1 MLNFNS
7 PPTTSDVPQWKVLIY
22 DQLGRDIISP
32 LLTVKELRSLGVTL
46 HLLLD
51 SPREHIPDVAA
62 VYFVYPSKENVQN
75 ICKDFESGRYES
87 YYLNFIS
94 PISRESLEQIA
105 QTALSEDCVQ
115 QIAKVFDQYTNFV
128 CLEDDLLVLR
138 PLLCNNL
145 PSYYALNRANASD
158 SDIEAIVDS
167 TVDGLF
173 SVFATLGTVPIIRCP
188 KGDASEMIAT
198 RLDAKLRD
206 SLRDSRSSLFV
217 TSESARGYT
226 ASGAPGIGVGGMTR
240 SSQNPGVTS
249 TNPTFSNLF
258 QRPLLVLL
266 DRNLDLATP
275 LHHELTYQSLVHD
288 IFKITLNRIKVD
300 LDLAKEVT
308 SSDVDGLPAP
318 KSKTNKRPGKLEQYE
333 LTTVTDRLWRDFKGA
348 AFSEVAE
355 AIRDEVTILRDYE
368 KRMGELKSV
377 MGLSDSF
384 ASLDESTLTLLDDN
398 TARLTSAVSS
408 LPQLMERKR
417 CLDMHTNIATCL
429 ANVITQRQLH
439 VFAEEEDKLL
449 AKQTTVDLLENVFSL
464 VFLFG
469 MRLDELT
476 VLSVYY
482 LRSSLVTSFDTSIQ
496 DSSLSE
502 LIKNVAM
509 GTPEDK
515 LRLLLFA
522 ALLRSSNFV
531 PGAVG
536 SASGSGATGLGGSV
550 SGGGSEFCLSDTELT
565 QLKNLLKESCP
576 DLDLSSVDYV
586 QHLRRLPKLIQA
598 GDQSGFGDLK
608 SNSSR
613 SMLNKL
619 VSHGS
624 AIFLTGM
631 RHLIGR
637 KSYLPFTRV
646 VSQLMENKGG
656 AEAEE
661 YRYFD
666 PKLYRRQGVD
676 VPRCKQPFYEAYVF
690 VVGGGS
696 YVEYQNLLDWARS
709 TTGGTSGSSAHLAGL
724 VNGTVTS
731 GPGSNIDSASGSTA
745 SSTTSGT
752 NAKRIVYGCT
762 ELLNATDFL
771 DQ

>member
-1 MLNFNS
+1 MAGTLKERQIDALKCMLNFNS
-7 PPTTSDVPQWKVLIY
+7 PPTTSDVPQWKVLVY

-138 PLLCNNL
+138 PFLCNNL

-158 SDIEAIVDS
+158 NDIEAIVDS

-226 ASGAPGIGVGGMTR
+226 SSGAPGVGVGGMTR
-240 SSQNPGVTS
+240 SSQNSGVTS

-318 KSKTNKRPGKLEQYE
+318 KPKANKRPGKLEQYE

-449 AKQTTVDLLENVFSL
+449 AKQTTVD
-464 VFLFG
+464 
-469 MRLDELT
+469 
-476 VLSVYY
+476 
-482 LRSSLVTSFDTSIQ
+482 
-496 DSSLSE
+496 SSLSE
-502 LIKNVAM
+502 LIKNVAV

-531 PGAVG
+531 PGTVG
-536 SASGSGATGLGGSV
+536 SASGSGAAGLGGSI
-550 SGGGSEFCLSDTELT
+550 SGGSSEFCLSDTELS
-565 QLKNLLKESCP
+565 QLKSLLKESCP

-608 SNSSR
+608 STSSR

-656 AEAEE
+656 MEAEE

-666 PKLYRRQGVD
+666 PKLYRRQGLD

-696 YVEYQNLLDWARS
+696 YVEYHNLLDWARS
-709 TTGGTSGSSAHLAGL
+709 TAGGTGGSSAHLAGL

-731 GPGSNIDSASGSTA
+731 GPGSNIDSASGSTT

-771 DQ
+771 DQFHSFRNEELVWLHKPLGMLGWSA